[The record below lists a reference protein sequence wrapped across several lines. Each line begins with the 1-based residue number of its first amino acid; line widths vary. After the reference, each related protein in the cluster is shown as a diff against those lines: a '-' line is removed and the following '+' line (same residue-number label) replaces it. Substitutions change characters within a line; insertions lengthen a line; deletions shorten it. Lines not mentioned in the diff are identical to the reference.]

1 MESVLPQWI
10 DILHFLVIV
19 VVISFLEKQFDV
31 ILCLNPLQC
40 LLTTS
45 VMAFL
50 GWVVGAHN
58 WFKICSALSSAIVI
72 ETITFTTKPAI
83 KELNHAK

>member
-10 DILHFLVIV
+10 DILHFLVV
-19 VVISFLEKQFDV
+19 AVVITFLEKQFDV
-31 ILCLNPLQC
+31 TLYLNPLQC

-58 WFKICSALSSAIVI
+58 RFKICSALSNAIVI
-72 ETITFTTKPAI
+72 ETITFTTKPAM
-83 KELNHAK
+83 KELNNAK